1 MPRSSDTVL
10 SLAFW
15 GISILLSIM
24 VVLICTPTNSA
35 KSSCY
40 TTSSPEFVVVVAL
53 EYGHSIWGEMKSKCG
68 VNCFSRRKAL
78 QLGYLSSLIQ
88 MWNDFLSLAFLSPPL
103 LCEGISLGAG
113 LPGHV

>member
-1 MPRSSDTVL
+1 
-10 SLAFW
+10 LAFW

-35 KSSCY
+35 KSSCF
-40 TTSSPEFVVVVAL
+40 TTSSPEFVVIAL
-53 EYGHSIWGEMKSKCG
+53 EYGHFNWGEMKSKCR
-68 VNCFSRRKAL
+68 VNCLGRRKAL